1 MYISES
7 DKAEIRKVIE
17 QQLQAFRQDD
27 FVTAFTFASPAIQEQ
42 FQSAVEFQRM
52 VKQNY
57 DAVYRPRSVMFR
69 ELTMVD
75 DFPAQSLILMNTA
88 GNLIRAIYVMQQQQ
102 DYKWRIHGCFLTPID
117 NTVK

>member
-27 FVTAFTFASPAIQEQ
+27 FVTAFNFASPSIQEQ
-42 FQSAVEFQRM
+42 FQSAAEFQRM

-57 DAVYRPRSVMFR
+57 DAVYRPRSVMFW

-75 DFPAQSLILMNTA
+75 NFPAQNLVLMNSE
-88 GNLIRAIYVMQQQQ
+88 GNVIRAVYVMQQQK
-102 DYKWRIHGCFLTPID
+102 DYGWRIHGCFLTPID